1 MYTMAEIKAVEFA
14 FSLTIRHSGSL
25 RNLFVCARGVR
36 ETVHALIWV
45 RRGADLSHERR
56 DVDRE
61 RVSVRGNEREERV
74 FIWNGP

>member
-1 MYTMAEIKAVEFA
+1 MYTVREIKAVEFA
-14 FSLTIRHSGSL
+14 FALTIRHIGSL

-45 RRGADLSHERR
+45 RRGAGLSRGRR

-61 RVSVRGNEREERV
+61 RVRARWNETEERH
-74 FIWNGP
+74 